1 MISLIYFLL
10 TSCFLIGCFANF
22 AGNTYGSSM
31 ALSATAAF
39 SLFLFITGFNNAR
52 KIWSRSIAGAVLMM
66 AECWLV
72 AIGLC
77 GILLKFSHK
86 FGASITMIFG
96 FGFASLY
103 FLFKSLGNLFGLRKK
118 GNRLARFEAFLI
130 QLFCSLALYT
140 TLAKFMH
147 WPALFGLFASLL
159 LIGTILIFKIVNRL
173 MKSSGENS
181 AFQTTHLS
189 PERAYFIIMLTGTLH
204 FFGSLARW
212 VPRFQYLDK
221 PQTMIALEQQAESE
235 VQQTR
240 LRNYHGN
247 LACFF
252 GKYGQDG
259 RKKALVEDFKF
270 YVGE

>member
-1 MISLIYFLL
+1 MISLLYFLL
-10 TSCFLIGCFANF
+10 ASCFLIGCFANF

-31 ALSATAAF
+31 ALSTAAAF
-39 SLFLFITGFNNAR
+39 ALFLFIAGFNNTR
-52 KIWSRSIAGAVLMM
+52 KIWSRSIAGAMLMM
-66 AECWLV
+66 AESWLV

-77 GILLKFSHK
+77 GILMKFSHIS
-86 FGASITMIFG
+86 GASITMIFG

-103 FLFKSLGNLFGLRKK
+103 FLFKSFGNLYGLRKK
-118 GNRLARFEAFLI
+118 ENRLARFEAFLL
-130 QLFCSLALYT
+130 QLFCSISIYT

-147 WPALFGLFASLL
+147 WPAIFGLFASLL
-159 LIGTILIFKIVNRL
+159 LIGIILIFKIVIRL
-173 MKSSGENS
+173 MKSARQKS
-181 AFQTTHLS
+181 ASHSTHLS
-189 PERAYFIIMLTGTLH
+189 PEQAYFIILLTGTLH
-204 FFGSLARW
+204 FFGSLAGW

-240 LRNYHGN
+240 LHYYHGN

-259 RKKALVEDFKF
+259 RKNTNVEECNF